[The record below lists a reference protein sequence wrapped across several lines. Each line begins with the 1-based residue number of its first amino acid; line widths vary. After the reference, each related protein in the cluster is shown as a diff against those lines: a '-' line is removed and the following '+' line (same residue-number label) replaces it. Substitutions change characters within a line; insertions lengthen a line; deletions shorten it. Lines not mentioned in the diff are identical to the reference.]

1 MGGRPTW
8 RDASEAH
15 GVARQYDVPGLT
27 LSQTCVVCI
36 EVSDLDLVSCNVPGY
51 GSPRKPQPPRALA
64 ALVVIAPRLSRSPS
78 SLVCRSQRPKSRP
91 APGPPTPAGYTADST
106 LCRAA
111 RPSQAFPAPRRHRA
125 LISPGVGRR
134 AAWRRLAAAHILA
147 PKGLGRPADLSRS
160 RYQATRGIGG
170 QRARHIPW
178 SLGPRS
184 AASRSGWWRTRRNPC
199 DRRLPSPH
207 SGTTAPS

>member
-1 MGGRPTW
+1 MYLEL
-8 RDASEAH
+8 DS
-15 GVARQYDVPGLT
+15 VNM
-27 LSQTCVVCI
+27 CVSKYPI
-36 EVSDLDLVSCNVPGY
+36 SYACNVRQSAQAATSARSCSSCRY
-51 GSPRKPQPPRALA
+51 CASPFS
-64 ALVVIAPRLSRSPS
+64 IAV
-78 SLVCRSQRPKSRP
+78 VCRSQRPKSRP

-147 PKGLGRPADLSRS
+147 PTGLGRPADLSRS

>member
-1 MGGRPTW
+1 VGGADLATPPR
-8 RDASEAH
+8 RAASYLELDS
-15 GVARQYDVPGLT
+15 VNM
-27 LSQTCVVCI
+27 CVSKYPI
-36 EVSDLDLVSCNVPGY
+36 SYLVTY
-51 GSPRKPQPPRALA
+51 GSPRKPQPPRSCRYCASPFS
-64 ALVVIAPRLSRSPS
+64 IAV
-78 SLVCRSQRPKSRP
+78 VCRSQRPKSRP

-160 RYQATRGIGG
+160 RHQATRGIGG